1 MNARDKPRSKERVI
15 ILTENEMDKIK
26 TRLRRYYDTDE
37 IDVDLANQIHQDG
50 IKMFHKLG
58 GLEKQVQMVQKQ
70 LDTKPTLINNGWEE
84 ERYILQNRI
93 EELELFVNDLV
104 FRKEDFEEI
113 FKQAK
118 HLLGNE

>member
-1 MNARDKPRSKERVI
+1 
-15 ILTENEMDKIK
+15 MDKIK

-58 GLEKQVQMVQKQ
+58 ELEKQVQMARKQ
-70 LDTKPTLINNGWEE
+70 LDTKLTLINNGWEE

-93 EELELFVNDLV
+93 EELELFVNDLI
-104 FRKEDFEEI
+104 FKKEEFEEI